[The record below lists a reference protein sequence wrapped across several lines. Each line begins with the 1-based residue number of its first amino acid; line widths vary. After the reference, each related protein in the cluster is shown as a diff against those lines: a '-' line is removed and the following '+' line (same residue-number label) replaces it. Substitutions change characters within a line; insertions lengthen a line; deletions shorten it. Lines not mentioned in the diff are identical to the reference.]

1 MKNDISHDGHRQ
13 RLKNRF
19 LSDGFDSFEPHNIL
33 ELLLF
38 YSVPRKDT
46 NETAH
51 RLLNEFGN
59 IKNVFDADFNDLV
72 KVNGISENSATLI
85 KMIPQ
90 LCKAYMTDI
99 GNKEI
104 FDTSEK
110 LGNFFVNQYIG
121 VTNEVVYAALL
132 NNRFEIIN
140 LVKVHEGSV
149 NSSMVSPRKIIDKV
163 IRYNASMIVLAH
175 NHPNGVAVPSVEDID
190 TTADMMRLFDTFDI
204 KLIEH
209 FVIAGNSYVPIVHN
223 TPSLSELQ

>member
-59 IKNVFDADFNDLV
+59 IKNVFDADFDDLV

-90 LCKAYMTDI
+90 LCKAYMTDSS
-99 GNKEI
+99 NKEI